1 MNREND
7 KPKPTGCKL
16 KAQISMKLLT
26 EAKLSEDGAREV
38 WGKVADS
45 FRQPLL
51 FVGIGAG
58 IAPACYGI
66 SLIKWW

>member
-1 MNREND
+1 
-7 KPKPTGCKL
+7 
-16 KAQISMKLLT
+16 MKLLT

-58 IAPACYGI
+58 IALACYGI